1 MVLEQ
6 LMNKLTVLRN
16 NTQLNPAW
24 GGVVLSAGLVAYI
37 AWVIITKKDIV
48 PTGLRVFV
56 AAVGLRVFVAAV
68 GVSFLTILTL
78 VVVTMPFTIELQV
91 TAVKEEVSIEEINEY
106 FVASD
111 IVLDDKNIICTLTP
125 DKEHYRDVREW
136 LKENEGK
143 TNERA

>member
-48 PTGLRVFV
+48 PTGLRVF
-56 AAVGLRVFVAAV
+56 AAAV
-68 GVSFLTILTL
+68 GVPFLTISTL

>member
-56 AAVGLRVFVAAV
+56 AAVG
-68 GVSFLTILTL
+68 VSFLTISTL

-125 DKEHYRDVREW
+125 DKEHYLTPDKEHYRDVREW